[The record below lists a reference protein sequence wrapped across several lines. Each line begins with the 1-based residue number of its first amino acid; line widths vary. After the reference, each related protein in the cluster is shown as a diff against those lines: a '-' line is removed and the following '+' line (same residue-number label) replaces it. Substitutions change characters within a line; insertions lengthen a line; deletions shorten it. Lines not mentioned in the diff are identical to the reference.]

1 MSEQFRGPLAGRRII
16 EIAGIG
22 PGPFC
27 GMMLADHGADV
38 IRVERPG
45 GTQAGSGGSSA
56 MDPLQRSRRTII
68 ADLKTPDGVE
78 IVKRLVRSADGLI
91 EGFRPGVMERLGL
104 GPDVLLAENPKLVY
118 GRITGWGQTGP
129 WAAKAGH
136 DINYIALAGTLHA
149 IGVAGGRPVA
159 PLNLVADFG
168 GGGMLL
174 AFGMLAAM
182 LDAERSGAGQVV
194 DAAMTE
200 GAALLTAMV
209 WGFRAQGRWN
219 DARGTNALDGG
230 AHYYDTYET
239 ADGKYIALGAVETQF
254 YVQMGKL
261 LGLGVEELTAAVQ
274 RDPARWEGLKAKVAG
289 LVAGQTRSYWD
300 AIFAG
305 ADACYAP
312 VLSFDEALAHPHN
325 RARETFA
332 TIGGVAQP
340 LPAPRYSRTKTAMPE
355 MAKPAG
361 EDSVA
366 LLREAG
372 FDDAD
377 IERIC
382 ASGALALPN

>member
-1 MSEQFRGPLAGRRII
+1 MTKQDKGPLAGRRII

-27 GMMLADHGADV
+27 GMMLADHGAEV

-45 GTQAGSGGSSA
+45 GTQAGTGGAAA
-56 MDPLQRSRRTII
+56 MDPLQRSRRTIV
-68 ADLKTPDGVE
+68 ADLKTADGIEV
-78 IVKRLVRSADGLI
+78 VKRLVASADGLI

-104 GPDVLLAENPKLVY
+104 GPDVLLELNPRPVY

-136 DINYIALAGTLHA
+136 DINYIALSGTLHA

-182 LDAERSGAGQVV
+182 LDAERSGRGQVV

-200 GAALLTAMV
+200 GAALLTAMI
-209 WGFRAQGRWN
+209 WGFRAQGRWS

-239 ADGKYIALGAVETQF
+239 ADGKFVALGAVESQF
-254 YVQMGKL
+254 YQQMGKL
-261 LGLGVEELTAAVQ
+261 LGLAEADLSASVQ
-274 RDPARWEGLKAKVAG
+274 RDPERWEGLKAKVTA
-289 LVAGQTRSYWD
+289 LVGGQTRAYWD
-300 AIFAG
+300 AIFAD

-312 VLSFDEALAHPHN
+312 VLSFDE
-325 RARETFA
+325 
-332 TIGGVAQP
+332 
-340 LPAPRYSRTKTAMPE
+340 
-355 MAKPAG
+355 
-361 EDSVA
+361 
-366 LLREAG
+366 
-372 FDDAD
+372 
-377 IERIC
+377 
-382 ASGALALPN
+382 

>member
-1 MSEQFRGPLAGRRII
+1 MTNDPKGPLAGRRII

-45 GTQAGSGGSSA
+45 GTQAGSGGTSA
-56 MDPLQRSRRTII
+56 MDPLQRSRRTVVL
-68 ADLKTPDGVE
+68 DLKTADGAE
-78 IVKRLVRSADGLI
+78 AVKRLAATADGLI

-104 GPDVLLAENPKLVY
+104 GPDVLLEANPRLVY
-118 GRITGWGQTGP
+118 GRITGWGQSGP

-136 DINYIALAGTLHA
+136 DINYIALSGTLHA
-149 IGVAGGRPVA
+149 IGAAGGRPVV

-182 LDAERSGAGQVV
+182 LEAERSGQGQVV

-200 GAALLTAMV
+200 GSALLTAMV

-219 DARGTNALDGG
+219 DERGTNALDGG

-239 ADGKYIALGAVETQF
+239 ADGKFIALGAVETQF
-254 YVQMGKL
+254 YARMGRL
-261 LGLGVEELTAAVQ
+261 LGLDEAELSASVQ
-274 RDPARWEGLKAKVAG
+274 RDPARWEGLKAKVAA
-289 LVAGQTRSYWD
+289 LVAGQTRAYWD
-300 AIFAG
+300 AIFTDT
-305 ADACYAP
+305 DACYAP

-325 RARETFA
+325 RARASFA

-340 LPAPRYSRTKTAMPE
+340 LPAPRYSRTKTAMPT
-355 MAKPAG
+355 MAGKPGA
-361 EDSVA
+361 DSIA

-372 FDDAD
+372 FDDAE
-377 IERIC
+377 IGRIT
-382 ASGALALPN
+382 ATGVPA